1 MDVARKIIRPNPYE
15 PVIRKDN
22 DRKPVLVALVQILET
37 HEDLP
42 EKELIKWVG
51 SIKIL

>member
-1 MDVARKIIRPNPYE
+1 MWQGRFIRPNPYE
-15 PVIRKDN
+15 PIIRKDN
-22 DRKPVLVALVQILET
+22 DRKHVLAALVQILET

-42 EKELIKWVG
+42 ENELIKWVG